1 MAVADAHPLGARP
14 FKRENYI
21 QKFRTLAAGIVD
33 EAEQERF
40 LTAVQDLENLTDL
53 TELNIVVNDAT
64 RAQAPEIPEG
74 IF

>member
-1 MAVADAHPLGARP
+1 VDAPPPGARP
-14 FKRENYI
+14 FAPQQYI
-21 QKFRTLAAGIVD
+21 AKFKKLADGVVD

-53 TELNIVVNDAT
+53 TELNVRVSDEHLAT
-64 RAQAPEIPEG
+64 APEKPEG